1 MDFLPPAATRR
12 RSRWVRWTAGGSLAA
27 AAAVALTV
35 WLARPQ
41 TQLETV
47 ATPVGQR
54 QSLTLAD
61 GTRIDLNAQTNLQVE
76 ITGRTRHVLLASVET
91 VFRRWLQPLTVP
103 ADRGDQVM
111 HAPLPARPA
120 GSRLRLRVTVGPNG
134 NNAWDWAYMTAFGF
148 R

>member
-1 MDFLPPAATRR
+1 VEFIAECL
-12 RSRWVRWTAGGSLAA
+12 
-27 AAAVALTV
+27 
-35 WLARPQ
+35 RP
-41 TQLETV
+41 
-47 ATPVGQR
+47 
-54 QSLTLAD
+54 D
-61 GTRIDLNAQTNLQVE
+61 G
-76 ITGRTRHVLLASVET
+76 SVET

-120 GSRLRLRVTVGPNG
+120 GSRLRLRVTVGPNW